1 MVHLR
6 NAIMDD
12 AAPAS
17 VEQAASPCHNPGDG
31 GSALPVIDPE
41 PTPTRSTRLSVRLER
56 LRSQVTWHARATVAA
71 VAVAVTLGTWGPWM
85 ILPFGLSTPRWERF
99 VYKTSGPY
107 CHQLA
112 ARSYHVAGHVLPLCT
127 RCTGMWI
134 GITLGV
140 AFAMIVVP
148 RQRWWIGTGLA
159 VIAAAASAFDK
170 LREEATRT
178 DAPDVRFVLGVL
190 VFVGVTLAV
199 SFDTLAVLLGLLR
212 AIARLP
218 RTLRSRSTSRQAG

>member
-1 MVHLR
+1 M
-6 NAIMDD
+6 I
-12 AAPAS
+12 
-17 VEQAASPCHNPGDG
+17 G
-31 GSALPVIDPE
+31 PE
-41 PTPTRSTRLSVRLER
+41 PTPALSARLTAHLER
-56 LRSQVTWHARATVAA
+56 LRSQVPWQARAA
-71 VAVAVTLGTWGPWM
+71 VAAIAVVVTLATWGPWM
-85 ILPFGLSTPRWERF
+85 VLPFGLSTPRWERF
-99 VYKTSGPY
+99 VYVTSGPY

-140 AFAMIVVP
+140 TLAMIVVP

-159 VIAAAASAFDK
+159 VLAAAASAFDK
-170 LREEATRT
+170 LREEATRV
-178 DAPDVRFVLGVL
+178 DAPNARFVLGVL

-212 AIARLP
+212 AIVRQPRRL
-218 RTLRSRSTSRQAG
+218 LSRSTNRPVG